1 MHQSGLQTVDHIGQ
15 VRLEMRLLILSVALA
30 ATACVGVQGATE
42 EAPALSQELTTR
54 VAGEPQTCIP
64 AGSGKTLT
72 VIDQR
77 TLIAE
82 QGDTIWVNRL
92 VAACPGLQPF
102 SNLIVQ
108 VQGSQYCRG
117 DQIRALEPGLAVPGP
132 ICILRDFTPFR
143 RRDDEPR

>member
-1 MHQSGLQTVDHIGQ
+1 
-15 VRLEMRLLILSVALA
+15 MRLLILSLA
-30 ATACVGVQGATE
+30 FVATACAGVQGAID
-42 EAPALSQELTTR
+42 EALALSQELATR

-64 AGSGKTLT
+64 AGSGKRLT

-117 DQIRALEPGLAVPGP
+117 DQVRALEPGLAVPGP

-143 RRDDEPR
+143 HGDDEPR